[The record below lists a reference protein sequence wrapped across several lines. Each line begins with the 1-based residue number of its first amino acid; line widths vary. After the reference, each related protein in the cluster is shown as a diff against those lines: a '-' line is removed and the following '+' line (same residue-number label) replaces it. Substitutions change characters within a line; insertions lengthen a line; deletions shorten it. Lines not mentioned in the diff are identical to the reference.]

1 MLNGKG
7 VTVETVGMGN
17 QILFAVEHQVSVGIV
32 VSASSGVSVGNK
44 KIVKAGTILSGDLG
58 NRIAPFK
65 EAVDSASGVLLHDVD
80 VTEGD
85 ANGSLLIFGFVN
97 TNRIDSDVK
106 GKITN
111 ELKAK
116 IPAVQFVA
124 C

>member
-58 NRIAPFK
+58 NRITPFT

-106 GKITN
+106 EKITN

>member
-32 VSASSGVSVGNK
+32 VSASAGVSVGNK
-44 KIVKAGTILSGDLG
+44 KIVKAGTILSGDLD
-58 NRIAPFK
+58 NRITPFTG
-65 EAVDSASGVLLHDVD
+65 AVDSASGVLLHDVD
-80 VTEGD
+80 VTDGD

-106 GKITN
+106 AKITN

>member
-32 VSASSGVSVGNK
+32 VSASAGVSVGNK
-44 KIVKAGTILSGDLG
+44 KIVKAGTILSGDLD
-58 NRIAPFK
+58 NRITPFTG
-65 EAVDSASGVLLHDVD
+65 AVNSASGVLLHDVD
-80 VTEGD
+80 VTDGD

-106 GKITN
+106 AKITN